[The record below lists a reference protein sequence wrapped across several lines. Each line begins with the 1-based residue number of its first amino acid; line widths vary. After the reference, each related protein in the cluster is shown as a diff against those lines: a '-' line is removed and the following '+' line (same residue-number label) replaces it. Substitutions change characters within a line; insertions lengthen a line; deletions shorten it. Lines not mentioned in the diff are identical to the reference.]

1 MGDKGN
7 PSSHGEKVLFA
18 VMGVLLLVKIIDSA
32 MSWMKE
38 SPRHFLIV
46 TGPLLLILIP
56 VGRILWTKI
65 QKNREKNLFEKS
77 ITAKVDDSVFCGT
90 TDKGEDIWVKS
101 RQRAMHT
108 QVIGTTNAGKTE
120 SVILPWAI
128 QDIHSGKG
136 LLLIDGK
143 ADNSLIDKLWAYTKL
158 AGREDHFRLFS
169 LSRRD
174 QSFQFNPLLGGTAEE
189 ITERV
194 FNAFD
199 FENPYY
205 RSLQYEVMNQVM
217 RIFEASNTVPTF
229 QRLHQAISRPR
240 TMEKMAR
247 SVQDTEVRRWYVGFC
262 EMPPKDREERT
273 SGLLSAIGHFAF
285 GENSKLFNPET
296 NAITID
302 QALRDHQI
310 VYFQLPVLL
319 SPFLGKATGKLVL
332 QSLQAAVANRHRL
345 AHGAEKRFFS
355 VFLDDFSEYL
365 YEGFVSIL
373 NKSRS
378 ANVGIVFA
386 HQALG
391 DITVLGEPV
400 ANSILTN
407 ANVKVFMRG
416 NDPDSA
422 EYFSKVIGTLTS
434 TKSTERQSKT
444 LFGVNKSGEMSV
456 RDVEEFAIHPN
467 IFKKELG
474 VGEAI
479 MMVPHERGSKTVRI
493 KFSKTDD
500 LEAQP
505 IPEIAKSLMP
515 LLEEKE
521 DESKK
526 EPTEQA
532 KTALENAA

>member
-1 MGDKGN
+1 MGDKGS
-7 PSSHGEKVLFA
+7 PSSYGEGIIIGGLILLF
-18 VMGVLLLVKIIDSA
+18 VVKGA
-32 MSWMKE
+32 EQLWNWMQT
-38 SPRHFLIV
+38 PRHFLMV
-46 TGPLLLILIP
+46 AGSFLLILVF
-56 VGRILWTKI
+56 VGKILWDRIK
-65 QKNREKNLFEKS
+65 KKRERILFEKS
-77 ITAKVDDSVFCGT
+77 ITAQIEDSAFCGT
-90 TDKGEDIWVKS
+90 TDKGEDIWIKP

-143 ADNSLIDKLWAYTKL
+143 ADNSLIDKLWSYTRTAK
-158 AGREDHFRLFS
+158 REKDFKLFS

-194 FNAFD
+194 FNAFE

-217 RIFEASNTVPTF
+217 RIFEASNEVPTF
-229 QRLHQAISRPR
+229 QRLHQAISRPKV
-240 TMEKMAR
+240 MEEMAK
-247 SVQDTEVRRWYVGFC
+247 SVQDPEVRRWYVSFC
-262 EMPPKDREERT
+262 EMSPKDREERT

-285 GENSKLFNPET
+285 GENAKLFNPKEG
-296 NAITID
+296 AITID
-302 QALRDHQI
+302 DALKNNQI

-345 AHGAEKRFFS
+345 AQGTEKKFFS

-365 YEGFVSIL
+365 YEGFISIL

-391 DITVLGEPV
+391 DITVLGDSV

-434 TKSTERQSKT
+434 TKFTERQTKNLLGTS
-444 LFGVNKSGEMSV
+444 KSGEMSV
-456 RDVEEFAIHPN
+456 RDVEEFTIHPN

-479 MMVPHERGSKTVRI
+479 MIIPHERGCKTVRI
-493 KFSKTDD
+493 KFNKTDD
-500 LEAQP
+500 LE
-505 IPEIAKSLMP
+505 PEVMPQITKSMMP
-515 LLEEKE
+515 LLDEKE
-521 DESKK
+521 VRPKK
-526 EPTEQA
+526 DQSNKA
-532 KTALENAA
+532 NNALDNAA